1 MNKGGT
7 VNSFV
12 HHVVHFLVGRCLPKA
27 GVGGMLSLF
36 PAFSASLSSIAAA
49 RSNNQPPF
57 YTHLHFALALHLPS
71 LREKYMKP
79 DNPKLWHFSCAQSLS
94 VSLQRQGN
102 KQSRWLWRNRR
113 IDPDAIRS
121 LHLDERMSPHA
132 ALRLLLVVYRILHRL
147 RRPHEINT

>member
-12 HHVVHFLVGRCLPKA
+12 HHVVHFLVGRCLSKA

-57 YTHLHFALALHLPS
+57 YTHLQFALTLHLPS
-71 LREKYMKP
+71 LREKYMNRIVLNFGISP
-79 DNPKLWHFSCAQSLS
+79 ALS
-94 VSLQRQGN
+94 PSP
-102 KQSRWLWRNRR
+102 SRCNGK
-113 IDPDAIRS
+113 AISKVGGYGATEESIQTR
-121 LHLDERMSPHA
+121 
-132 ALRLLLVVYRILHRL
+132 
-147 RRPHEINT
+147 